1 MENVQDEYWAFMSK
15 SSEVLKDTRIV
26 SKRLRIHL
34 ERVLAVKI
42 QDSVSIKKDNYN
54 WWKDIKYVKNMWILN
69 NTPLQPNKQVNLI
82 GYLENFLG
90 YQFTIWEEKS
100 KYSAIP
106 KQTMWLMRESSS
118 YQKHS

>member
-42 QDSVSIKKDNYN
+42 QDSVSIKKDIDN
-54 WWKDIKYVKNMWILN
+54 
-69 NTPLQPNKQVNLI
+69 
-82 GYLENFLG
+82 
-90 YQFTIWEEKS
+90 
-100 KYSAIP
+100 
-106 KQTMWLMRESSS
+106 
-118 YQKHS
+118 

>member
-106 KQTMWLMRESSS
+106 KQTMWLMWESSS